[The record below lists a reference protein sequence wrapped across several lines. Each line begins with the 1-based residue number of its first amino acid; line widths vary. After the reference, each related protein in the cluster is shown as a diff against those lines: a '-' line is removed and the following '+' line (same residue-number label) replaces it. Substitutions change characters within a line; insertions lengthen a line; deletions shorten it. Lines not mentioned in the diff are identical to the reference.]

1 MKVRSLA
8 LVSGLALAVS
18 GCADDSTLMGTAPDG
33 SPIYGRGFAPT
44 SEDGTVTLNC
54 AVGDLGELV
63 NCRVVSEQ
71 PEGQG
76 LGEIAL
82 ASVTK
87 SGRQAAR
94 IAAPAGTRIEFTVR
108 LRDD

>member
-1 MKVRSLA
+1 MNVRSLIPA
-8 LVSGLALAVS
+8 LGLALAVS
-18 GCADDSTLMGTAPDG
+18 GCAGEGTQIGTAPDG
-33 SPIYGRGFAPT
+33 SPIYGRSFTPT

-63 NCRVVSEQ
+63 NCRVVREQ

-76 LGEIAL
+76 LGAIVL
-82 ASVTK
+82 ASMDEP
-87 SGRQAAR
+87 GRPAAR

-108 LRDD
+108 LRED